1 MSAFPRTAARRSAP
15 VPARPSLTEEQRNEV
30 NEAFDLFDSDKDGFI
45 DYHEL
50 KVALRAL
57 GFDLK
62 KQEVLRIL
70 REHDRG
76 NAMVAKA
83 DFEKVSVALRST
95 IYRQSRPSYRADQ
108 RNPAVPD
115 ISEKTMQIPEPEAVT
130 EKILARDP
138 LEELRRAFALFDDDK
153 TGRISLRNLRRVAK
167 ELGEQI
173 GDEELQAMIDEFD
186 MDGDGEISQEEFIAI
201 MMDGE

>member
-30 NEAFDLFDSDKDGFI
+30 NEAFDPFDSDKDGFI

-83 DFEKVSVALRST
+83 DFEKVS
-95 IYRQSRPSYRADQ
+95 
-108 RNPAVPD
+108 
-115 ISEKTMQIPEPEAVT
+115 E
-130 EKILARDP
+130 
-138 LEELRRAFALFDDDK
+138 
-153 TGRISLRNLRRVAK
+153 
-167 ELGEQI
+167 
-173 GDEELQAMIDEFD
+173 
-186 MDGDGEISQEEFIAI
+186 
-201 MMDGE
+201 

>member
-1 MSAFPRTAARRSAP
+1 MSAFPRAAARRSAP
-15 VPARPSLTEEQRNEV
+15 APARPSLTEEQRNEV

-83 DFEKVSVALRST
+83 DFEKVSEYSASPGPLLPVPVTCRRGHASQASHRDLRSM
-95 IYRQSRPSYRADQ
+95 SRDRADR
-108 RNPAVPD
+108 RNPTIPD
-115 ISEKTMQIPEPEAVT
+115 IGREDQCRSPKGGRVGRHALLRLPCLPRG
-130 EKILARDP
+130 ARRGLGALHGLHVVSLFPARAP
-138 LEELRRAFALFDDDK
+138 LVSVLGSRELR
-153 TGRISLRNLRRVAK
+153 LRLRV
-167 ELGEQI
+167 
-173 GDEELQAMIDEFD
+173 
-186 MDGDGEISQEEFIAI
+186 
-201 MMDGE
+201 

>member
-15 VPARPSLTEEQRNEV
+15 PPARPSLTEEQRNEV
-30 NEAFDLFDSDKDGFI
+30 NEAFDLFDSDKDDFI

-76 NAMVAKA
+76 NAMIAKA
-83 DFEKVSVALRST
+83 DFEKVSEYNRLARLPLSLVPCSRDVLSGPRVPNVAQRSA
-95 IYRQSRPSYRADQ
+95 ICHPQPNDRAD
-108 RNPAVPD
+108 RKNPAVPEHIRED
-115 ISEKTMQIPEPEAVT
+115 VA
-130 EKILARDP
+130 DP
-138 LEELRRAFALFDDDK
+138 R
-153 TGRISLRNLRRVAK
+153 TGSGAECPPLCPPLCIAGRLLRRVVT
-167 ELGEQI
+167 L
-173 GDEELQAMIDEFD
+173 L
-186 MDGDGEISQEEFIAI
+186 
-201 MMDGE
+201 